1 MSSCL
6 CGETVREHF
15 HGGHHQH
22 ITFSQRLYMFADKNK
37 GGICLCTIAL
47 FIAIFL
53 ILRNKK

>member
-1 MSSCL
+1 MTSCNL
-6 CGETVREHF
+6 CGNVREHF
-15 HGGHHQH
+15 HGGHQH
-22 ITFSQRLYMFADKNK
+22 ITLRQRLYMFADKNK